1 MDNQNKHKQVMETA
15 GSASIHS
22 VIYYLLHSAGGRIM
36 SVLQS
41 VPKLQL

>member
-1 MDNQNKHKQVMETA
+1 MDNQNKHKQVVEA
-15 GSASIHS
+15 ASIYS

-41 VPKLQL
+41 VLKLQL